1 MSRTLDHARLDLPHL
16 VTALPGPRAAAVMER
31 DARVVSPS
39 YTRGYP
45 LVVERGEGSMVED
58 VDGNRFLDFNAGIAV
73 CATGHCHPRVVEAIQ
88 KQAARLIHMSGTDFY
103 YEEMVALAEKLAALA
118 PGDVDRRVSFCNSG
132 AEAVEGAIKL
142 ARWATGRS
150 KIIAFFGS
158 FHGRTM
164 GALSLTSRKAVQRAG
179 FGPLIPDIV
188 HTPYPYCYRCPFG
201 KQTDTC
207 AVECVKF
214 IEDTILK
221 TIAPAAEVAAI
232 AVEAV
237 QGEGGYVV
245 PPQKFMTEL
254 ARVAKQNGILLIFD
268 EVQSGMGRTGKMW
281 AAEHF
286 DAVPGHLR
294 RGQRDRQRTAAG
306 RHGGARRPDDVAAGR
321 ACLHVRG
328 QPGGLPGGP
337 GDHRAAGRGAGGECR
352 AHGKLHDGAV
362 ARLAGP
368 LPGGGRCARAG
379 LDDRGGAGAQSAD
392 ARGCG
397 GAARPGDVAGVRA
410 RIAGV
415 GRGRFHATAVPAAG
429 DYARAVRLRDCDT
442 GRMPDE
448 GHGRRMKTL
457 DVGCGIRKQPGSIGL
472 DRNPASRADVLADL
486 DRFPYPF
493 ADSSFDRVT
502 AIHVIEHLSDV
513 IRAMEEFHRLVRA
526 GGTVRIETPHYT
538 DFSSFC
544 DPTHKSHLTSFSFRY
559 FGENHG
565 GFGYY
570 SNVKF
575 REISV
580 HVRLLA
586 VWRWLGFEFLVNR
599 FPRYRRF
606 GNITCVTW
614 CAAR

>member
-1 MSRTLDHARLDLPHL
+1 LDHARLDLPHL

-188 HTPYPYCYRCPFG
+188 HTPYPNCYRCPFG

-286 DAVPGHLR
+286 DAVP
-294 RGQRDRQRTAAG
+294 DIFA
-306 RHGGARRPDDVAAGR
+306 VAKGIAS
-321 ACLHVRG
+321 
-328 QPGGLPGGP
+328 GLPL
-337 GDHRAAGRGAGGECR
+337 GAT
-352 AHGKLHDGAV
+352 V
-362 ARLAGP
+362 ARADLMTWPPGAHASTFGGNPVACQAALATIA
-368 LPGGGRCARAG
+368 LLEEG
-379 LDDRGGAGAQSAD
+379 LVEN
-392 ARGCG
+392 
-397 GAARPGDVAGVRA
+397 AARMGS
-410 RIAGV
+410 
-415 GRGRFHATAVPAAG
+415 
-429 DYARAVRLRDCDT
+429 YMMERLRDW
-442 GRMPDE
+442 
-448 GHGRRMKTL
+448 
-457 DVGCGIRKQPGSIGL
+457 
-472 DRNPASRADVLADL
+472 PA
-486 DRFPYPF
+486 RFPVVGDVRGLGLMIGVELVRNRQTREG
-493 ADSSFDRVT
+493 AAGLRDRVT
-502 AIHVIEHLSDV
+502 SLAFERGLLVLGAGDSTLRLCPPLVITREQCDFAIATLEECLTK
-513 IRAMEEFHRLVRA
+513 AM
-526 GGTVRIETPHYT
+526 
-538 DFSSFC
+538 
-544 DPTHKSHLTSFSFRY
+544 
-559 FGENHG
+559 GEG
-565 GFGYY
+565 
-570 SNVKF
+570 
-575 REISV
+575 
-580 HVRLLA
+580 
-586 VWRWLGFEFLVNR
+586 
-599 FPRYRRF
+599 
-606 GNITCVTW
+606 
-614 CAAR
+614 